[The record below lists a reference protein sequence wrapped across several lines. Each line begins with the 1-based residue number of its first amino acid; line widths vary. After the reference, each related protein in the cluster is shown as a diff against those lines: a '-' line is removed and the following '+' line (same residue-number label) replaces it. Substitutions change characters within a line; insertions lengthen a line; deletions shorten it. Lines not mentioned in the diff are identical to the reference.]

1 MITSRKLNVKTLWE
15 RLNSLLYSMY
25 VFLHKHTSFYSTLLY
40 FADNSFFFPY
50 KLKVY
55 GNPMSNKSIDV
66 YSQTA

>member
-1 MITSRKLNVKTLWE
+1 MIISRKLNVKTLWE

-25 VFLHKHTSFYSTLLY
+25 VFLHKHTSFYSIVLCRKLI
-40 FADNSFFFPY
+40 FFFPY

-66 YSQTA
+66 FSQTR